1 MSTVNVTLHDD
12 WEALE
17 LLLSAKIHLIELHI
31 DSHVTADFDAT
42 ETIAN
47 RAYGD
52 FCELNFAAQKQD
64 PTNVPLFRHLVQ
76 QSPACATKRYRV
88 NIGEFV
94 RLARTYDARQGSETR
109 ALPVAGAIFHQSR
122 CGSTL
127 ISNALQ
133 CMNPVEHRVYS
144 EAQPETAA
152 NLCGD
157 AYQYCSKEQAVELLR
172 NVIYLMSRTNDREE
186 RKVFFKFHADNSR
199 LMEVFQI
206 AFPTTPW
213 IFVFRDPVHIL
224 VSQFKEGKSLAKC
237 GRAMKEGPSVQVLEI
252 LQSKGYAA
260 SDFNSMGKEFSCA
273 ATLASYCEAALMA
286 KDRAPKMGTL
296 VHYADLPDILVEDI
310 FPNKFG
316 LMIDAEQRLRIRSIA
331 TMYSKASHGRARPY
345 VDDSNDKE
353 RRATDAIREAANG
366 FLSGSYRRLLDGK
379 QSTQSIHRTR
389 DVEVHNEL

>member
-1 MSTVNVTLHDD
+1 MIANVTLHDD
-12 WEALE
+12 REALE
-17 LLLSAKIHLIELHI
+17 LLLSAKIHLIELNV
-31 DSHVTADFDAT
+31 DSNVTDGSDAT

-47 RAYGD
+47 RVYGD
-52 FCELNFAAQKQD
+52 FCELNFAAQTQD

-88 NIGEFV
+88 NIEEFV
-94 RLARTYDARQGSETR
+94 RLARTYDAREGSETR

-127 ISNALQ
+127 ISNSLQ

-144 EAQPETAA
+144 EAQPETAV

-157 AYQYCSKEQAVELLR
+157 AYQYCSKEQAVDILS
-172 NVIYLMSRTNDREE
+172 NVIYLMSRTNDRDL

-206 AFPTTPW
+206 AFATTPW
-213 IFVFRDPVHIL
+213 IFVFRNPVHIL

-237 GRAMKEGPSVQVLEI
+237 GRTMKGPSVQVLDI

-260 SDFNSMGKEFSCA
+260 SDFTSMGKEFSCA

-286 KDRAPKMGTL
+286 KERAP
-296 VHYADLPDILVEDI
+296 
-310 FPNKFG
+310 
-316 LMIDAEQRLRIRSIA
+316 IDCYDVQQ
-331 TMYSKASHGRARPY
+331 SKSRK
-345 VDDSNDKE
+345 S
-353 RRATDAIREAANG
+353 
-366 FLSGSYRRLLDGK
+366 
-379 QSTQSIHRTR
+379 ST
-389 DVEVHNEL
+389 VC